1 MKDSQVGHAR
11 ERQVEQVSIQP
22 GPLDPGQ
29 AVNCSA
35 SVCSFVI
42 GEIAEASCE
51 GLIRYFTGP
60 ASTLFC
66 FCCGYDIEFSS
77 VHFHS
82 VVQSCPTHCNPMNH
96 STQASLSIT
105 NSRSPPKPMSIESVM
120 PSNHLI
126 LCCPLLLLLP
136 IFPSI
141 RVFSN
146 ETALHIRWPKYW
158 SFSFI
163 ISLFNE

>member
-1 MKDSQVGHAR
+1 MR

-77 VHFHS
+77 VPFSCS
-82 VVQSCPTHCNPMNH
+82 VVSNSLQPHEPQHTGLHVH
-96 STQASLSIT
+96 LQLQESTQT
-105 NSRSPPKPMSIESVM
+105 
-120 PSNHLI
+120 H
-126 LCCPLLLLLP
+126 
-136 IFPSI
+136 
-141 RVFSN
+141 
-146 ETALHIRWPKYW
+146 
-158 SFSFI
+158 
-163 ISLFNE
+163 

>member
-51 GLIRYFTGP
+51 GLIR
-60 ASTLFC
+60 
-66 FCCGYDIEFSS
+66 
-77 VHFHS
+77 
-82 VVQSCPTHCNPMNH
+82 
-96 STQASLSIT
+96 
-105 NSRSPPKPMSIESVM
+105 
-120 PSNHLI
+120 
-126 LCCPLLLLLP
+126 
-136 IFPSI
+136 
-141 RVFSN
+141 
-146 ETALHIRWPKYW
+146 
-158 SFSFI
+158 
-163 ISLFNE
+163 